1 MQNILGNSMLITR
14 AGLCG
19 HAPAASGVVACQVKN
34 NIAPLLHKLSE
45 YSESD
50 TVCVS
55 VNMMRVSLLNCKHA

>member
-34 NIAPLLHKLSE
+34 NIAPLRHKLSE
-45 YSESD
+45 YIVKVILY
-50 TVCVS
+50 VCP
-55 VNMMRVSLLNCKHA
+55 